1 VIAGRAGLGYRGQAT
16 REMAFPT
23 ALRALQH
30 RDFRRFWL
38 GQVVSLVGRWMQS
51 VAQSWLV
58 LELTGSPLKLG
69 IVNSLQF
76 APLLFLALPAG
87 VVVDRFPKRWL
98 LVISQAGLMV
108 PALVLAALSWTG
120 HVQFWHV
127 AVLAGVMGLANALD
141 MPTRQ
146 SMMVELVGRDDL
158 MNAIA
163 LNSGVFNAAR
173 IVGPA
178 LGGVLIARYGVAL
191 AFVVNGV
198 TYLPV
203 IAALLAMRPAGP
215 VRASRRGRLGAEI
228 ADGLRY
234 ARRTPLI
241 ALVLGLVCAISVFTV
256 NHNVTVPL
264 LARDV
269 LGEEVRGF
277 GFLMAAV
284 GVGAVAGAVLLAQF
298 GRGRP
303 PVGGLIGG
311 GLALSAGIL
320 GLSAVR
326 EFWLAAGVLFV
337 VGLVQILL
345 LSSCNTTLQVTVP
358 DELRGRVM
366 SLYTFVFAGVSPF
379 GAFFIG
385 SIAEALGPPAAFAAG
400 GGLGLVCVLAL
411 GLRWARREADTGPVP
426 AER

>member
-1 VIAGRAGLGYRGQAT
+1 
-16 REMAFPT
+16 MAFPT
-23 ALRALQH
+23 ALRALEH

-38 GQVVSLVGRWMQS
+38 GQVVSLIGRWMQS

-87 VVVDRFPKRWL
+87 VVADRFPKRSL
-98 LVISQAGLMV
+98 LVVSQAGLML

-120 HVQFWHV
+120 QVQYWHV
-127 AVLAGVMGLANALD
+127 VVLAAVMGIANALD

-146 SMMVELVGRDDL
+146 SMMVELVGRDHL

-163 LNSGVFNAAR
+163 LNSAVFNAAR

-191 AFVVNGV
+191 AFLVNGV

-203 IAALLAMRPAGP
+203 IAALLAMRPAVP
-215 VRASRRGRLGAEI
+215 VRVSRRGRLGEEI

-241 ALVLGLVCAISVFTV
+241 ALVLSLVCAISIFTI

-269 LGEEVRGF
+269 LGEQVRGF

-303 PVGGLIGG
+303 PVGGLLIA
-311 GLALSAGIL
+311 GLVLSSGIL
-320 GLSAVR
+320 VLSIVR

-358 DELRGRVM
+358 DDLRGRVM
-366 SLYTFVFAGVSPF
+366 SLYTLLFAGVSPF

-385 SIAEALGPPAAFAAG
+385 GIAEIFGVPAALAAG
-400 GGLGLVCVLAL
+400 GGLGLACVLVLAV
-411 GLRWARREADTGPVP
+411 RWGRREAATGPVP

>member
-1 VIAGRAGLGYRGQAT
+1 
-16 REMAFPT
+16 MAFPT
-23 ALRALQH
+23 ALRALEH

-38 GQVVSLVGRWMQS
+38 GQVVSLIGRWMQS

-87 VVVDRFPKRWL
+87 VVADRFPKRSL
-98 LVISQAGLMV
+98 LVVSQAGLML
-108 PALVLAALSWTG
+108 PALGLAALSWTG
-120 HVQFWHV
+120 QVQYWHV
-127 AVLAGVMGLANALD
+127 VVLATVMGIANALD

-146 SMMVELVGRDDL
+146 SMMVELVGRDHL

-191 AFVVNGV
+191 AFLVNGV

-203 IAALLAMRPAGP
+203 IAALLAMRPAAP
-215 VRASRRGRLGAEI
+215 ARASRRGRLGEEI

-241 ALVLGLVCAISVFTV
+241 ALVLSLVCAISIFTI

-269 LGEEVRGF
+269 LGEQVRGF

-284 GVGAVAGAVLLAQF
+284 GVGAVAGAALLAQF

-303 PVGGLIGG
+303 PVGGLLIAGVV
-311 GLALSAGIL
+311 LSSGIL
-320 GLSAVR
+320 GLSIVR
-326 EFWLAAGVLFV
+326 EFWLAAVVLFV

-358 DELRGRVM
+358 DDLRGRVM
-366 SLYTFVFAGVSPF
+366 SLYTLLFAGVSPF

-385 SIAEALGPPAAFAAG
+385 GIAEAFGVPAAFAAG
-400 GGLGLVCVLAL
+400 GGLGLACVLAL
-411 GLRWARREADTGPVP
+411 AVRWGRREAATGPVA

>member
-1 VIAGRAGLGYRGQAT
+1 
-16 REMAFPT
+16 M
-23 ALRALQH
+23 
-30 RDFRRFWL
+30 
-38 GQVVSLVGRWMQS
+38 
-51 VAQSWLV
+51 
-58 LELTGSPLKLG
+58 G
-69 IVNSLQF
+69 I
-76 APLLFLALPAG
+76 
-87 VVVDRFPKRWL
+87 
-98 LVISQAGLMV
+98 
-108 PALVLAALSWTG
+108 
-120 HVQFWHV
+120 
-127 AVLAGVMGLANALD
+127 ANALD

-163 LNSGVFNAAR
+163 LNSGGFNAAR

-178 LGGVLIARYGVAL
+178 LGGVLIARHGVAL
-191 AFVVNGV
+191 AFLVNGV

-203 IAALLAMRPAGP
+203 IAALLAMRPPAP
-215 VRASRRGRLGAEI
+215 ARSPRRGRLGEEI

-234 ARRTPLI
+234 ARHTPLI
-241 ALVLGLVCAISVFTV
+241 ALVLSLVCAISIFTI

-284 GVGAVAGAVLLAQF
+284 GVGAVAGAALLAQF

-303 PVGGLIGG
+303 PVGALIAG
-311 GLALSAGIL
+311 GLTLSGGVL
-320 GLSAVR
+320 GLSVVR
-326 EFWLAAGVLFV
+326 EFWLAAGLLFV

-366 SLYTFVFAGVSPF
+366 SLYTFVFAGVSPL
-379 GAFFIG
+379 GAFFVG
-385 SIAEALGPPAAFAAG
+385 GIAEAFGVPAALAAG
-400 GGLGLVCVLAL
+400 GGLGLACVLAL
-411 GLRWARREADTGPVP
+411 GLRWMRRQGAPGPVP
-426 AER
+426 AAR

>member
-1 VIAGRAGLGYRGQAT
+1 
-16 REMAFPT
+16 MAFPT

-38 GQVVSLVGRWMQS
+38 GQIVSLVGRWMQS

-87 VVVDRFPKRWL
+87 VVVDRFPKRLL
-98 LVISQAGLMV
+98 LVVSQAGLMV
-108 PALVLAALSWTG
+108 PALALAALSWTG
-120 HVQFWHV
+120 EVQYWHV
-127 AVLAGVMGLANALD
+127 AVLAAVMGIANALD

-191 AFVVNGV
+191 AFFVNGV

-203 IAALLAMRPAGP
+203 IAALLAMRPPPPA
-215 VRASRRGRLGAEI
+215 RAPRRGRLGEEI

-241 ALVLGLVCAISVFTV
+241 ALVLGLVCAISVFTI

-284 GVGAVAGAVLLAQF
+284 GVGAVAGAALLAQF

-303 PVGGLIGG
+303 PAGALIGG

-326 EFWLAAGVLFV
+326 EFWLAAAVLFV

-385 SIAEALGPPAAFAAG
+385 SIAEAFGPPAAFAAG
-400 GGLGLVCVLAL
+400 GGLGLACVLAL
-411 GLRWARREADTGPVP
+411 GLRWARRETATGAVP
-426 AER
+426 AGR

>member
-1 VIAGRAGLGYRGQAT
+1 
-16 REMAFPT
+16 MAFPA
-23 ALRALQH
+23 ALRALEH

-87 VVVDRFPKRWL
+87 VVADRFPKRSL
-98 LVISQAGLMV
+98 LVVSQAGLML
-108 PALVLAALSWTG
+108 PALGLAALSWTG
-120 HVQFWHV
+120 HVEYWHV
-127 AVLAGVMGLANALD
+127 AVLATVMGIANALD

-146 SMMVELVGRDDL
+146 SMMVELVGRDHL

-178 LGGVLIARYGVAL
+178 LGGVLIAHYGVAL
-191 AFVVNGV
+191 AFLVNGV

-203 IAALLAMRPAGP
+203 IAALLAMRPAAAP
-215 VRASRRGRLGAEI
+215 RRPRSGRLGAEI

-241 ALVLGLVCAISVFTV
+241 ALVLSLVCAISVFTI

-269 LGEEVRGF
+269 LGEQVRGF

-284 GVGAVAGAVLLAQF
+284 GVGAVAGAALLAQF

-303 PVGGLIGG
+303 PVGGLISAA
-311 GLALSAGIL
+311 LVLSAGIL
-320 GLSAVR
+320 GLSVVR

-358 DELRGRVM
+358 DDLRGRVM
-366 SLYTFVFAGVSPF
+366 SLYTLLFAGVSPF

-385 SIAEALGPPAAFAAG
+385 GIAEAFGVPVALAAG
-400 GGLGLVCVLAL
+400 GGLGLACVVILAV
-411 GLRWARREADTGPVP
+411 RWRGQALTSIHLAIG
-426 AER
+426 